1 MEITTGLAG
10 NRNTPRLEWVF
21 VLSVTSL
28 RTYVKPPILLDQ
40 PNSLTHL
47 GVIRGGP
54 RLGDER
60 AAGSSRKCPN
70 IHSRLDGRP
79 QSGPARRPFY
89 HARSIQLRRS
99 LCPCQ
104 LCGWVRLNTVS
115 ASTVPTLCRAAS
127 FTNPA
132 VMRRNT
138 VFPLP
143 GLRLPLVQRDRHD
156 LADERR
162 GPYVLRFGA

>member
-1 MEITTGLAG
+1 MASRT
-10 NRNTPRLEWVF
+10 
-21 VLSVTSL
+21 L
-28 RTYVKPPILLDQ
+28 R
-40 PNSLTHL
+40 
-47 GVIRGGP
+47 VIRGGP

-79 QSGPARRPFY
+79 QSGPARRPLY

-104 LCGWVRLNTVS
+104 LCGWVRLNTPRLP
-115 ASTVPTLCRAAS
+115 AS
-127 FTNPA
+127 
-132 VMRRNT
+132 T

-143 GLRLPLVQRDRHD
+143 GLRLPP
-156 LADERR
+156 E
-162 GPYVLRFGA
+162 GPYAVARSIQLRRSLCPCIVRLGKAQHCFRVHRMQSCLIHKPRYDEKEHRLSLAWFAAAAGTEGSARSCG